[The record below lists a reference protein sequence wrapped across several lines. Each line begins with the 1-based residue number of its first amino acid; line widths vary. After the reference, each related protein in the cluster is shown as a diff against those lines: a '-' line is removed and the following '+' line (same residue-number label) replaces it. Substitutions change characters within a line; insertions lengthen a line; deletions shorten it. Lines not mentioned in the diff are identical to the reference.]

1 MNYNDMALRRHRSME
16 IVHKA
21 IETGGGH
28 TILSTG
34 ITGDDARLAKAV
46 VEAGVTMLE
55 PNHPALVLAR
65 GHRGITVMHDAE
77 NFRHEISIDQMAEVT
92 RGVRAVVGEDIYITV
107 GVPGG
112 FTERQP
118 VILTEEDMEKMALA
132 GANGLHTHKSCIEDL
147 EDIVRLAH
155 KFGLCIDAYIGLPTD
170 RHIFGLPAETPE
182 EVRKVAKQM
191 EDVGTDMIGMM
202 TGMSYEG
209 VEAGQIPAVLK
220 ERLCALV
227 DTVKVP
233 TLGEGGI
240 NLTNYKAFKETGVNI
255 LVIGTSIDKMVEK
268 AAKDA
273 VGSFLNDY

>member
-118 VILTEEDMEKMALA
+118 VTLTEEDMEKMALA